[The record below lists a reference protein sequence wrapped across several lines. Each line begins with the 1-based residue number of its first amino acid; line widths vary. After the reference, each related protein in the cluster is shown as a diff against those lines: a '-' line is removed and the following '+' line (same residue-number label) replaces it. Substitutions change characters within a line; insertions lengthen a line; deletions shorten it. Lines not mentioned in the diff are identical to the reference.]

1 MKNNTKISIFAIVC
15 AACATVSGADAA
27 SSVRSLGGAGTY
39 SSASAAS
46 NAASTGAARAGSLR
60 VTPTA
65 GKTGTVASTTPAAS
79 TTTGRVATTPRLSIG
94 KYLGGTTSVS
104 GGSSTRP
111 DPGDG
116 GTTDPSVVA
125 DLRRQVEQLQR
136 DAEELRQAD
145 DNLSDQLGDK
155 QDTLVPRGDGFIEID
170 GTTNEIYVDVDGL
183 KDQIG
188 SIAGQD
194 GREVEIG
201 SSDESLL
208 WRYAGEGDDKWQI
221 LISKAEITGPQGE
234 RGPAG
239 EPGTPAD
246 LSLYSTTEQMNTAIA
261 NAINALSAIYAA
273 KTDVYTKEQ
282 VNTALTGKQN
292 KLTAGANITIDGDTI
307 SATPY
312 DDAAITAAI
321 AAKADKATSL
331 AGYGIDD
338 AYTKEQVDAKIRDSG
353 TFDADQYYTK
363 TETNNALAD
372 KQNKLTAGAHIT
384 IDDDT
389 ISAESYDDT
398 AVRALINTN
407 ATNITANKNAIDA
420 NTANITTN
428 TTNITANT
436 AAISANTTA
445 IEANTTAISNKADK
459 ATTLAGYN
467 IGDAYTKAEVDA
479 KITQSGTFDA
489 DQYYTKTETNTA
501 LAGKQ
506 DKLTAGTNITID
518 GNTISATGGMTAPQA
533 VGNYIFAADGNGG
546 GTWSEIIIV
555 EPE

>member
-15 AACATVSGADAA
+15 AACAAVSGADAA

-65 GKTGTVASTTPAAS
+65 GKTGAVASTTPATS

-111 DPGDG
+111 DPGES

-136 DAEELRQAD
+136 DAEGLHQAD

-155 QDTLVPRGDGFIEID
+155 QDILVPTSDGFIIID
-170 GTTNEIYVDVDGL
+170 NTTNEIYVDVDGL

-201 SSDESLL
+201 SNEEDLL
-208 WRYAGEGDDKWQI
+208 WRYVGESDADWRQ
-221 LISKAEITGPQGE
+221 LISKAEIMGPQ
-234 RGPAG
+234 GPAG

-246 LSLYSTTEQMNTAIA
+246 LSAYSTTEQMNTAIA
-261 NAINALSAIYAA
+261 NAISALSTIYAA
-273 KTDVYTKEQ
+273 KDDV
-282 VNTALTGKQN
+282 
-292 KLTAGANITIDGDTI
+292 
-307 SATPY
+307 
-312 DDAAITAAI
+312 
-321 AAKADKATSL
+321 
-331 AGYGIDD
+331 
-338 AYTKEQVDAKIRDSG
+338 
-353 TFDADQYYTK
+353 
-363 TETNNALAD
+363 
-372 KQNKLTAGAHIT
+372 
-384 IDDDT
+384 
-389 ISAESYDDT
+389 
-398 AVRALINTN
+398 
-407 ATNITANKNAIDA
+407 
-420 NTANITTN
+420 
-428 TTNITANT
+428 
-436 AAISANTTA
+436 
-445 IEANTTAISNKADK
+445 
-459 ATTLAGYN
+459 
-467 IGDAYTKAEVDA
+467 YTKAEVDA

-501 LAGKQ
+501 LEGKQNKLTAGTNITIDGDTISAESYDDAAVRALINANAANITANKNAVDANTANITTNTTNITANTAAISANTTAISNKADKATTLAGYGIDDAYTKTEVDAKITQSGTFDADQYYTKTETNTALADKQ
-506 DKLTAGTNITID
+506 DKLTAGANITID
-518 GNTISATGGMTAPQA
+518 GNTISATGGMVAPETA
-533 VGNYIFAADGNGG
+533 GNYIFAADGNGG